1 MSDPSSAIV
10 MQRIL
15 DYIEGQC
22 LPPRHPLSAQ
32 KLADIFG
39 VSRAP
44 VEAALRLLGQAKIL
58 SGNCIR
64 GFFVASPSHH
74 DEPSNIN
81 LKPVE
86 DDVYFQVAEDR
97 LSKKLSRRVSES
109 QLMRRYGVGR
119 TTIQRLLHQISQE
132 GWIERRSGHGWE
144 FKDTMSSAEGYEE
157 AYRFRA
163 ILESQAL
170 LQPGFAVDTRQLSEA
185 RRQQNSLMAGEMF
198 SLPRERLFQINSE
211 FHELISSWSNNKFF
225 LDTLVHINRLRRL
238 IEYRVSLDRSRL
250 AMQCRE
256 HLTILAML
264 EAGDHNGASLYL
276 KAHIDR
282 AWTAKE
288 SSVTSLIPEAPAG

>member
-1 MSDPSSAIV
+1 MPEIVRHVRGTVAVSDPSSAIV

-144 FKDTMSSAEGYEE
+144 FK
-157 AYRFRA
+157 
-163 ILESQAL
+163 AL